1 MTRLTGRF
9 IKIEPGLVNEGRA
22 LGGPAVLTYMALA
35 AHAYGNK
42 RDCRPSLTRL
52 ADLTGHD
59 RRTITRALTTLEAAG
74 WIERRKG
81 GGRGTSTIYTLTRR
95 AAETGAHSPLFQD
108 ENRGNGAQKQGQRCT
123 KTGASPPPEEDNEE
137 YREEERRA
145 RVANADARANIARH
159 PAPSSSSSLPDPD
172 DPADVEAVLL
182 SWEWTDDRL
191 RRVLNDSGF
200 RMQEVVREMAKRR
213 SIWELNNI
221 RVVVRDDGAFLELLK
236 AVERARA
243 SLSKR
248 CAAKVAV

>member
-1 MTRLTGRF
+1 MTRPTGRF
-9 IKIEPGLVNEGRA
+9 IKIEPGLLDEGRA

-42 RDCRPSLTRL
+42 RDCRPSLARL

-81 GGRGTSTIYTLTRR
+81 GGRGTSTTYTLTRR
-95 AAETGAHSPLFQD
+95 AAE
-108 ENRGNGAQKQGQRCT
+108 RCT

-137 YREEERRA
+137 DKEEEERRA
-145 RVANADARANIARH
+145 RVANADARANIARQ
-159 PAPSSSSSLPDPD
+159 PAPSSFSFLPDPD
-172 DPADVEAVLL
+172 DPADVKAVLL

-191 RRVLNDSGF
+191 RRVLYDSGF
-200 RMQEVVREMAKRR
+200 RMQDVVREMAKGR

-248 CAAKVAV
+248 GAAKVAV